1 MMILEKSI
9 INFSVI
15 IFICLFIPYTQA
27 QDKFGIG
34 VNLGGGFIGG
44 NLPSQGSFSTAVFVE
59 GNPGFN
65 GNYLMRL
72 TFVYVTDVNVM
83 MPTLEDR
90 YSPFLKGV
98 SLKGIQSQ
106 DYASSLYSEEGL
118 GLLALNDRTFSSVD
132 EWDYGAA
139 FSLLVGA
146 DLRHGRSKGFKVGIG
161 GEYGLTFTNTTV
173 RYLSVYL
180 QTELFF

>member
-1 MMILEKSI
+1 MEFGKVAFSFIIL
-9 INFSVI
+9 
-15 IFICLFIPYTQA
+15 IFISLNIPDTFA

-34 VNLGGGFIGG
+34 VNLGGGLIGG
-44 NLPSQGSFSTAVFVE
+44 NLESQGSFSTMVFVE
-59 GNPGFN
+59 GNPGFS
-65 GNYLMRL
+65 GNYLLRL

-83 MPTLEDR
+83 LPTLEDR

-98 SLKGIQSQ
+98 TLKGIQSQ
-106 DYASSLYSEEGL
+106 DFANSLYSEEGL
-118 GLLALNDRTFSSVD
+118 GIIALNDRTFASVD

-146 DLRHGRSKGFKVGIG
+146 DLRHGLSKGFKVGLG

-173 RYLSVYL
+173 RYLSIYL
-180 QTELFF
+180 QSELFF